1 MGGGGGSTQ
10 NYEASMPFAL
20 LAREQWQ
27 DYKKRF
33 MPIEKQLIK
42 EGTNQTQFITE
53 PKMAQTAVNQAF
65 DTQQGSMSRDL
76 ARMGV
81 SMTPDEQ
88 SASNQGLEMA
98 KTSALVG
105 ESNDARN
112 NVLDRMN
119 GVMNGGLSV
128 ANRSI
133 RK

>member
-10 NYEASMPFAL
+10 NYEASIPFAL

-33 MPIEKQLIK
+33 MPIEKQLIS
-42 EGTNQTQFITE
+42 EGTNQGQFLTE
-53 PKMAQTAVNQAF
+53 PKMAQNSVNQAF
-65 DTQQGSMSRDL
+65 NTQSGSMSRDL
-76 ARMGV
+76 ARRGV
-81 SMTPDEQ
+81 SMTPDEEL
-88 SASNQGLEMA
+88 AANHGLEMA

-112 NVLDRMN
+112 NVWDRMN

>member
-10 NYEASMPFAL
+10 NYEASIPFAL
-20 LAREQWQ
+20 VAREQWQ

-42 EGTNQTQFITE
+42 EGTNMGQYVSE
-53 PKMAQTAVNQAF
+53 PKMAQSAVNQAF
-65 DTQQGSMSRDL
+65 NAQSGSMDRDFSR
-76 ARMGV
+76 RGIT
-81 SMTPDEQ
+81 MTPDEQ
-88 SASNQGLEMA
+88 AAANHGLEMA

-105 ESNDARN
+105 ESNDARS
-112 NVLDRMN
+112 NVWDRIN

-128 ANRSI
+128 ANRAI

>member
-10 NYEASMPFAL
+10 NYEASIPFAL
-20 LAREQWQ
+20 LAREQWR

-33 MPIEKQLIK
+33 MPIEKQLIS
-42 EGTNQTQFITE
+42 EGTNQGQFLTE
-53 PKMAQTAVNQAF
+53 PQMAQNSVNQAF
-65 DTQQGSMSRDL
+65 NTQSGSMSRDL
-76 ARMGV
+76 ARRGV

-88 SASNQGLEMA
+88 SAANHGLEMA

-112 NVLDRMN
+112 NVWDRIN